1 MKIPVELFIAVRY
14 LRARKNGF
22 FSLIATFIAVGGTTL
37 GTAALIITLAVMT
50 GFQTDIKN
58 KILGVQPHIIITRI
72 DGYAFNDFENIK
84 QQALQNKHVK
94 GISPF
99 IYRQAIIRNLENTA
113 TTGLVIKAIDYEFED
128 KMINLTDILVDKD
141 ENFDGKLGS
150 REIILG
156 SELAANIGAFAG
168 GEAALMFPADI
179 NSMPRMFKFKIK
191 AILHSG
197 MYDVD
202 SSFAFIDLGEAQG
215 LFSMEGR
222 VTGLGIH
229 TDNVNRAVQTASEIQ
244 KNLPSSSYLV
254 RAWIELN
261 KNLFSALKLEK
272 IMMFLILGLIIL
284 VAAFNIISNV
294 LLLSVQKFKEIGIM
308 SAMGFTR
315 LGIAKIFFYEGL
327 IVGAL
332 GAVLGIILGLSISF
346 ALQYF
351 DVFKLPSGIYYVE
364 RLPIAVAP
372 LDVFLV
378 SLCSFI
384 VSALAGIY
392 PAYQVSKLN
401 PVEAIKG

>member
-1 MKIPVELFIAVRY
+1 MKLPVELFIAVRY
-14 LRARKNGF
+14 LKARKNGF

-58 KILGVQPHIIITRI
+58 KILGVQPHIIITRN
-72 DGYAFNDFENIK
+72 DGYAFSDFENIK
-84 QQALQNKHVK
+84 AQALQNKHVK

-99 IYRQAIIRNLENTA
+99 IYRQGIIRNLQNTA

-128 KMINLTDILVDKD
+128 KMINLTDILIDKD

-168 GEAALMFPADI
+168 DETALMFPADI
-179 NSMPRMFKFKIK
+179 NSMPRMYKFKIK

-202 SSFAFIDLGEAQG
+202 SSFAFIDIKEAQG
-215 LFSMEGR
+215 LFSMENR
-222 VTGLGIH
+222 VSGLGIH
-229 TDNVNRAVQTASEIQ
+229 TDNVNRAVNTAAEIQ
-244 KNLPSSSYLV
+244 KTLPASYHV

-272 IMMFLILGLIIL
+272 LMMFLILGLIIL

-315 LGIAKIFFYEGL
+315 LGIAKIFFYEGM

-332 GAVLGIILGLSISF
+332 GAVLGIILGLAISF

-351 DVFKLPSGIYYVE
+351 DIFKLPAGIYYVE
-364 RLPIAVAP
+364 RLPIAVSGI
-372 LDVFLV
+372 DVLLV

-384 VSALAGIY
+384 VTALAGIY